1 MERLQIIV
9 IGLAVTYVLTLLSGF
24 LQATQF
30 NFLNYVFFLLLFIGG
45 LVLTRSAFN
54 SDASDITRAI
64 LYLTALSSALLFIL
78 FVFYELFRLN
88 HYEELAAAME
98 ALLYLGTLS
107 FWILIVASLVVM
119 KGSG

>member
-9 IGLAVTYVLTLLSGF
+9 IGLAVTYVLTFLSGF

-64 LYLTALSSALLFIL
+64 LYLTALSSPLLFIL

>member
-1 MERLQIIV
+1 
-9 IGLAVTYVLTLLSGF
+9 
-24 LQATQF
+24 
-30 NFLNYVFFLLLFIGG
+30 
-45 LVLTRSAFN
+45 
-54 SDASDITRAI
+54 
-64 LYLTALSSALLFIL
+64 LSSALLFIL